1 MGVSFRPFTEQ
12 GDASMAIDG
21 RIRELGN
28 RHQTLDRAIQD
39 ELSRPMADATR
50 LATLKRQKL
59 RLKEQLTQLQA
70 GQH

>member
-1 MGVSFRPFTEQ
+1 
-12 GDASMAIDG
+12 MAIDG

-28 RHQTLDRAIQD
+28 RHTTLDRAIQD

-59 RLKEQLTQLQA
+59 RLKEQLTELQNQPRA
-70 GQH
+70 